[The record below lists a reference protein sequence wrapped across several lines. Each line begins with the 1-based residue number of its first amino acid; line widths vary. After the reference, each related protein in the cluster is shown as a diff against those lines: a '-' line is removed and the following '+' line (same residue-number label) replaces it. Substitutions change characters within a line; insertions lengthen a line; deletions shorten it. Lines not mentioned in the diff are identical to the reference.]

1 MAKPA
6 KNVQGTNAFIGSD
19 WIHKAYRDGMNG
31 HASYTANVPAQYKAA
46 YDTIYADALYQRMI
60 MGRTRNTI

>member
-1 MAKPA
+1 
-6 KNVQGTNAFIGSD
+6 
-19 WIHKAYRDGMNG
+19 MNG